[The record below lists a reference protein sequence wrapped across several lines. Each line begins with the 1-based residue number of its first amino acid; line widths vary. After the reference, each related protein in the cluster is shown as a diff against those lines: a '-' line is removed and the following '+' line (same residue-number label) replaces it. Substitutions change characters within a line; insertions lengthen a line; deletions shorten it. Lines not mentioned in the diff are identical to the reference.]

1 MLKVYG
7 LVAVVMFMLMLG
19 GGAYKYYTSTQ
30 NTIMQLTENNATLKS
45 NQIELEGA
53 IESANETITYLQDNA
68 RQIREQYEVAQRQLN
83 EIRQQNSRLRDRL
96 SEHDISALAE
106 AKPEL
111 VERIINNAS
120 DEALRCFELLSGAPL
135 TDNERNAENG
145 QKFNSE
151 CPWIFDSLVDR

>member
-1 MLKVYG
+1 MLKVYFIIG
-7 LVAVVMFMLMLG
+7 IISLFSVIG
-19 GGAYKYYTSTQ
+19 GGAYYYYTTTQ

-68 RQIREQYEVAQRQLN
+68 RQIREQYEVAQRQLD

-96 SEHDISALAE
+96 SDHDISALAE
-106 AKPEL
+106 ARPEL

-145 QKFNSE
+145 QKFNNE
-151 CPWIFDSLVDR
+151 CPWLFDSLVGR